1 VEAGAGAGAGAGGAT
16 KSGSESDHEAPAA
29 GVTRKTTAEGAF
41 SVALACCAASSHT
54 GSQFFAAAS
63 RATFPLKTVRL
74 RPPGRP
80 RTEIPEQETENDE
93 SGVPAASLGENQ
105 RASTGGVFFFFSV
118 SVFPFFLLH
127 VSSPPSLSCSP
138 LSLSLSLS
146 ARVSSLIA

>member
-1 VEAGAGAGAGAGGAT
+1 MEAGAGAGAGAGGAT

-63 RATFPLKTVRL
+63 RATFPLKMVRL
-74 RPPGRP
+74 RPPGGP

-105 RASTGGVFFFFSV
+105 RASTGGVFFFFFRFRF
-118 SVFPFFLLH
+118 SVFSSSCELPAFPLLF
-127 VSSPPSLSCSP
+127 S
-138 LSLSLSLS
+138 SLSLSLS